1 MMKHSNVQ
9 VFTKHGNEDA
19 TCR

>member
-1 MMKHSNVQ
+1 MKHSNVQ